1 MGVQKFKIKHGS
13 GKYTPLDRAYNN
25 FITSKIS
32 VDELEFDKWVT
43 YNQIVCEINDINDGV
58 MFEEMKYRL
67 TGGEEPSEVLSE
79 MISRVEYPTPLL
91 LTLRNFLDVI
101 IIEEF
106 LKRWL

>member
-1 MGVQKFKIKHGS
+1 MGVQKFRIKHGS

-25 FITSKIS
+25 LITSKIS
-32 VDELEFDKWVT
+32 IDELEFERWIT
-43 YNQIVCEINDINDGV
+43 YNQIVCEINDINDGA

-91 LTLRNFLDVI
+91 FTLRNFLDVI